1 MPDTAPLLKGEGAIK
16 WIVVWGQIF
25 YDFPMSF
32 PKPDNET
39 RRLEA
44 LRRCRIL
51 DTPPEPEFDDPVQIA
66 SFVCETPIAL
76 MTLVDSNRQWFKAS
90 VGVSISETPREHAFC
105 AYTILGE
112 ETMIV
117 TDATLDMRFSSNPL
131 VTAAPHI
138 RFYAGAPLIDREG
151 NALGS
156 LCVIDRHPR
165 HLTPGHYKTLEALAR
180 QIVQQLE
187 IRQNATEL
195 ATALAN
201 IKALNGLLPIC
212 AYCKGI
218 RNDAEYFESVESYL
232 DTHSMTDMSR
242 CICPRCSEIYYP
254 RGFSQY

>member
-1 MPDTAPLLKGEGAIK
+1 MLFT
-16 WIVVWGQIF
+16 
-25 YDFPMSF
+25 MSY

-39 RRLEA
+39 KRLEA

-51 DTPPEPEFDDPVQIA
+51 DSAPEQEFNDPVQIA

-90 VGVSISETPREHAFC
+90 VGVSISETPRDLAFC

-117 TDATLDMRFSSNPL
+117 TDASLDVRFSSNPL
-131 VTAAPHI
+131 VTSDPHI

-187 IRQNATEL
+187 MRQNASEL

-201 IKALNGLLPIC
+201 VKTLNGLLPVC
-212 AYCKGI
+212 AYCKDV
-218 RNDAEYFESVESYL
+218 RNDADYWKSVGSYL
-232 DTHSMTDMSR
+232 DSHSKSDMSR
-242 CICPRCSEIYYP
+242 CICPKCFDIYYP
-254 RGFSQY
+254 RGFPQS